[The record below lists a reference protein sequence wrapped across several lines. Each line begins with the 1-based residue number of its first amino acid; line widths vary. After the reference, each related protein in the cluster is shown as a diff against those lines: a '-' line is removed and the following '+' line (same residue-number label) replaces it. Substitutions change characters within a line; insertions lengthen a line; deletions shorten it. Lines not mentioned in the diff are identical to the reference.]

1 MGIEGIPCM
10 DKSWVGR
17 CGEGSSERMDWQ
29 KEETLDIIWGPISE
43 LYFRPE
49 LLRKIPFKW
58 LKGPVLSE

>member
-1 MGIEGIPCM
+1 M

-43 LYFRPE
+43 LYFGPE